1 MHSNISSLYNNLA
14 NDLYF
19 QNYAKIKILI
29 DEDAENEFDKE
40 KLLKSFKIFEI
51 KSNKQIMEKSILE
64 EYKKKIFLTFLNK
77 KIKKI
82 NLNDGIIYFTS
93 RFMSTLNSYAQMKG
107 KYFHE
112 NEIYIGK
119 NMPFSTIL
127 KFEKEKGKIIF
138 FSDFKIATETLNN
151 AQRTAIRFLPKQNY
165 DKNGFFSVLFTIK
178 INKENYFQNGIKVGI
193 ILVFWL
199 TIGFI

>member
-1 MHSNISSLYNNLA
+1 
-14 NDLYF
+14 
-19 QNYAKIKILI
+19 
-29 DEDAENEFDKE
+29 
-40 KLLKSFKIFEI
+40 
-51 KSNKQIMEKSILE
+51 
-64 EYKKKIFLTFLNK
+64 
-77 KIKKI
+77 
-82 NLNDGIIYFTS
+82 
-93 RFMSTLNSYAQMKG
+93 MSTLNSYAQMKG

-178 INKENYFQNGIKVGI
+178 INKENYFQNGIKVGGFLTQEEI
-193 ILVFWL
+193 ILLPFSFYSLEDIQIDYENYSCDIVL
-199 TIGFI
+199 KSIGKNGILEEEIKLGKSIKYNEEKNIMEVE